1 MNDKYIVYY
10 ISKTKKK
17 MQKFIEQKLKEN
29 QIDDLVPSY
38 GNIFTALYEHG
49 GRLKMSEISNLVNK
63 DKSTITVLVNK
74 LIERKYIQKQFS
86 KEDRR
91 VVYIVLTEKGR
102 AFEPVYKAISAEINS
117 VAFEGFEDEE
127 KEIFLKLLKKM
138 NNNFGRCIK

>member
-49 GRLKMSEISNLVNK
+49 GRLRMSEISNLVNK
-63 DKSTITVLVNK
+63 DKSTVTVLVNK

-86 KEDRR
+86 KADKR
-91 VVYIVLTEKGR
+91 VIYIVLTEKGR
-102 AFEPVYKAISAEINS
+102 AFEPIYKAISAEINS

-127 KEIFLKLLKKM
+127 KETFLRLLKKV
-138 NNNFGRCIK
+138 NNNFGRRIK